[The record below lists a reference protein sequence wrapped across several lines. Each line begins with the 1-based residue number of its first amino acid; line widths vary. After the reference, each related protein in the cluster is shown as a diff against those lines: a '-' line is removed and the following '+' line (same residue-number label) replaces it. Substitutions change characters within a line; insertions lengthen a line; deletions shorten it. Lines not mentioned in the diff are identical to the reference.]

1 VEVDYRSNNG
11 VGKVAEIFLLP
22 GSGLVAGPSSLAV
35 SAGLVVCS
43 SLAVKACFHLCQKKK
58 SCRKIVNLFQK
69 VKKRQKPATRLGPG
83 CSLRGRRAMHIA
95 SGAILSPIAINRNI
109 EFAVQEQSGAGPC
122 CIESQRVSA
131 ASFPGPLLSF
141 GREPLFDV
149 IDTQCPLRKLHSS
162 DVCIQR

>member
-1 VEVDYRSNNG
+1 
-11 VGKVAEIFLLP
+11 
-22 GSGLVAGPSSLAV
+22 
-35 SAGLVVCS
+35 
-43 SLAVKACFHLCQKKK
+43 
-58 SCRKIVNLFQK
+58 
-69 VKKRQKPATRLGPG
+69 
-83 CSLRGRRAMHIA
+83 MHIA